1 MRSVPAPPKL
11 TRPKWPRQ
19 HAQLILAAGDD
30 LSRETLLAKVPVEWL
45 GMVQAHISQGEA
57 LADKYVREREKF
69 RRPVSPAGP
78 ALAEYRKPVH
88 VPGNAVVAANHL
100 SALRAALNSPR
111 VNQ

>member
-1 MRSVPAPPKL
+1 MRTDPAPQKV

-30 LSRETLLAKVPVEWL
+30 LSRKTLLAKVPAEWL
-45 GMVQAHISQGEA
+45 GMVQAHVSQGEA
-57 LADKYVREREKF
+57 RADKHVREREKF
-69 RRPVSPAGP
+69 RPSVTPAGP

-100 SALRAALNSPR
+100 SALRSALNSPR